1 MYQIIKL
8 TGFTLC
14 RPLTMTFLGFLYH
27 LMGFAAP
34 ALVVAGVL
42 WLALRRDRVRSGW
55 PAWHQFRL
63 LAGAGLLIL
72 ALGWALTG
80 ADGSMMTYAALVLGQ
95 GGVAVWLRQA

>member
-1 MYQIIKL
+1 
-8 TGFTLC
+8 
-14 RPLTMTFLGFLYH
+14 MTFLGFLFH
-27 LMGFAAP
+27 LLGFASP

-42 WLALRRDRVRSGW
+42 WLALRRGRVRSGW

-95 GGVAVWLRQA
+95 GGLAAWLRQA